1 MKIGVIG
8 LGFVG
13 QATYEGLRPYYDV
26 KWCDKSTNPMGLQ
39 RATDEEQTTKDKID
53 LPSMLDRDI
62 VFICVPTPMD
72 ADGAANIGIVES
84 VLVDLE
90 YSIHDDVR
98 PLPVLVIKSTVPPG
112 TTAMLAYKYKSFP
125 VLFNPEFLT
134 EANYLVDFAT
144 QDHIIIGGERPATG
158 IVKQMYTLPFP
169 EAKIIKTD
177 STYAELVKYM
187 KNCFLATKVSFAND
201 MKRICDHYDVD
212 YDKIVEYATYDDRLG
227 KSHWNVPGPDGR
239 LGFGGTCVLPETNVL
254 EYEDPDLRITKFI
267 KDMSVGDEVV
277 SVDDSI
283 SKIEVKKVLGKT
295 TRHYSGE
302 MIKFTVNDKEFICT
316 ENHII
321 PVYRDGAILRIMA
334 KDVCLTDELY
344 MYIKE

>member
-26 KWCDKSTNPMGLQ
+26 KWCDKSINPMGLQ

-53 LPSMLDRDI
+53 LQSMLDRDI

-84 VLVDLE
+84 VLNELCHCTLV
-90 YSIHDDVR
+90 VGA

-112 TTAMLAYKYKSFP
+112 TTAMLDHKYKTFS
-125 VLFNPEFLT
+125 VIFNPEFLT

-144 QDHIIIGGERPATG
+144 QDHIIIGGVRPATG

-201 MKRICDHYDVD
+201 MKRICDHYRVD

-227 KSHWNVPGPDGR
+227 KTHWNVPGPDGHM
-239 LGFGGTCVLPETNVL
+239 GFGGTCFPKDINALMALCRKKGILIPTIRGAWDTNLSARPEHDWEALKGRAV
-254 EYEDPDLRITKFI
+254 
-267 KDMSVGDEVV
+267 
-277 SVDDSI
+277 
-283 SKIEVKKVLGKT
+283 
-295 TRHYSGE
+295 
-302 MIKFTVNDKEFICT
+302 T
-316 ENHII
+316 E
-321 PVYRDGAILRIMA
+321 
-334 KDVCLTDELY
+334 
-344 MYIKE
+344 